1 MKLTYGN
8 KLLLTFIFFGSVL
21 TIVSLFTIYAINAKN
36 IKINSTKKA
45 QSKALEKINNLHNYY
60 ENIYD
65 TLNAIE
71 QSKTFKNYLNNNN
84 NYGTIRELFL
94 NIANTSKNIMQLRYI
109 DNNGQE
115 LIRIDR
121 KTHKDKPRFA
131 TKLQN
136 KSQRYY
142 FKEIMNTARNQIWH
156 SQIDL
161 NIENG
166 EIQKPFQAVLRV
178 ATPVFTNN
186 QRNGFLIINI
196 FMNKFLEEMIASPTY
211 NIYIIDANGYF
222 KAHKEKNKMW
232 TNYKKSS
239 YNVKYLFPHDYEKI
253 LDNDEYF
260 GKTLFAKNITINS
273 LGKTKII
280 VEAKV
285 HTIKQEIKEQVEELI
300 FVMMG
305 IILLSFPFAYLF
317 AKTPSRL
324 KEQVDKLNA
333 NLENKVHE
341 KTFELQELNENLE
354 KRVKKEVQENSRKDK
369 LLFHQSKIASLGEMI
384 RNIAHQWRQPLSTI
398 STAASG
404 IKLQKEMGIL
414 EDKDV
419 NEAIDTIM
427 RNSSYLS
434 KTIDDFR
441 NFFKTDK
448 KIQHINVATSIKD
461 DLNILKPTLKNNEIE
476 VIINL
481 DEEINIKTI
490 KNELTQVHLNL
501 ISNAKDILTS
511 KKNQTLKERLLFIE
525 LKRDGNWAQIKV
537 IDNGGGIEDEIIENI
552 FEPYFT
558 TKHQNKGTGI
568 GLFMCDEIICNHLE
582 GSITAA
588 NTQFTYNNTKYKG
601 AMFEIKLPIE

>member
-1 MKLTYGN
+1 ML
-8 KLLLTFIFFGSVL
+8 
-21 TIVSLFTIYAINAKN
+21 A
-36 IKINSTKKA
+36 
-45 QSKALEKINNLHNYY
+45 
-60 ENIYD
+60 
-65 TLNAIE
+65 
-71 QSKTFKNYLNNNN
+71 
-84 NYGTIRELFL
+84 
-94 NIANTSKNIMQLRYI
+94 
-109 DNNGQE
+109 
-115 LIRIDR
+115 
-121 KTHKDKPRFA
+121 
-131 TKLQN
+131 
-136 KSQRYY
+136 
-142 FKEIMNTARNQIWH
+142 
-156 SQIDL
+156 
-161 NIENG
+161 
-166 EIQKPFQAVLRV
+166 
-178 ATPVFTNN
+178 
-186 QRNGFLIINI
+186 
-196 FMNKFLEEMIASPTY
+196 
-211 NIYIIDANGYF
+211 
-222 KAHKEKNKMW
+222 
-232 TNYKKSS
+232 
-239 YNVKYLFPHDYEKI
+239 
-253 LDNDEYF
+253 
-260 GKTLFAKNITINS
+260 
-273 LGKTKII
+273 
-280 VEAKV
+280 
-285 HTIKQEIKEQVEELI
+285 
-300 FVMMG
+300 

-317 AKTPSRL
+317 SKTPSKL
-324 KEQVDKLNA
+324 KEQVDKLNS

-354 KRVKKEVQENSRKDK
+354 KRVKEEVQENSRKDK

-448 KIQHINVATSIKD
+448 KIQHINLATSIKD

-501 ISNAKDILTS
+501 ISNAKDILMS
-511 KKNQTLKERLLFIE
+511 KKNKMLKERLLFIE
-525 LKRDGNWAQIKV
+525 LKKDGNWAQIKV
-537 IDNGGGIEDEIIENI
+537 IDNGGGIDDDIIENI

-568 GLFMCDEIICNHLE
+568 GLFMCDEIVCNHLD
-582 GSITAA
+582 GFITAA
-588 NTQFTYNNTKYKG
+588 NTEFTYNKTKYKG